1 MLTGFCLSELDLLL
15 HQGRILLKVD
25 VLVVQLVLL
34 RLQLSSHLIILLRE
48 LQLLHFIF
56 FFLLVELLLFHT
68 DHVPLRLNLV
78 LKSDLLA
85 FQIGNFIN
93 SKFVLFNELAAL
105 IVVRIRHL
113 VQLQLVLL
121 EGSLDHLS
129 LLH

>member
-105 IVVRIRHL
+105 TDKQH
-113 VQLQLVLL
+113 
-121 EGSLDHLS
+121 
-129 LLH
+129 